1 MKWNCQ
7 WPLMEFC
14 WLWRVFSH
22 LNRNPTRWIVCFIQC
37 FCGMYSEATNWKI
50 IIYKRKAGYWKQC
63 YFPGKEKVYL
73 KWFTFLWLSFAWS
86 VEVSLLDWRLQQK
99 HTATTRVQG
108 KRRNVSEPLQLI
120 FTVMLMHKHWYFWK
134 LPTMPIHNVAQAWNR
149 PTCSKMFLLQEKVF
163 FCWKPSS
170 FFRQIRFVGL
180 IRSAIVW
187 PSFDFYDLVWHLQ
200 TERGQQPLFEA

>member
-7 WPLMEFC
+7 WPLVEFC
-14 WLWRVFSH
+14 WLWRIFSH
-22 LNRNPTRWIVCFIQC
+22 LNHNPMRWIDCFIQC
-37 FCGMYSEATNWKI
+37 FCGMYCESTNWKI
-50 IIYKRKAGYWKQC
+50 MIYKRNAGYWK
-63 YFPGKEKVYL
+63 PGKEKVYL

-86 VEVSLLDWRLQQK
+86 IEVSLLDWRLQQK

-108 KRRNVSEPLQLI
+108 KRHNVSEPLQLI
-120 FTVMLMHKHWYFWK
+120 FTVMLMHKHWCFWK
-134 LPTMPIHNVAQAWNR
+134 LPTMLPRPETDQPVAK
-149 PTCSKMFLLQEKVF
+149 CSSKRRFF

-170 FFRQIRFVGL
+170 FFRQIRFFGL

-187 PSFDFYDLVWHLQ
+187 PSFDFCDLVWHLQ